1 MSTAVKKL
9 INIPVSISI
18 LHKQEYK
25 NLYIMF
31 ILKNKSSKR
40 RAFSEKNSD
49 DSDDIMDEISYVNQS
64 RISDRQL
71 RRNTLKIG
79 RAHV

>member
-1 MSTAVKKL
+1 MSAAVKKL

-25 NLYIMF
+25 NLYMMLIV
-31 ILKNKSSKR
+31 KNKSSKR

-49 DSDDIMDEISYVNQS
+49 DYDDIMDEICYVNQS
-64 RISDRQL
+64 RSSNSLL
-71 RRNTLKIG
+71 RRNTLKN
-79 RAHV
+79 

>member
-1 MSTAVKKL
+1 MSVGVKKL

-25 NLYIMF
+25 NLYMMLIV
-31 ILKNKSSKR
+31 KNNSSRR

-49 DSDDIMDEISYVNQS
+49 DSDDIMDEICYINQS
-64 RISDRQL
+64 RNSLL
-71 RRNTLKIG
+71 RRNTLKN
-79 RAHV
+79 

>member
-1 MSTAVKKL
+1 MSAAVKKL

-25 NLYIMF
+25 NLYMMLIV
-31 ILKNKSSKR
+31 KNKSSKR
-40 RAFSEKNSD
+40 RAFSEKNTD
-49 DSDDIMDEISYVNQS
+49 DSDDIMDEVYYTHQS

-71 RRNTLKIG
+71 RRNTLKN
-79 RAHV
+79 

>member
-25 NLYIMF
+25 NLYMMLIV
-31 ILKNKSSKR
+31 KNKSSKR

-49 DSDDIMDEISYVNQS
+49 DSDDIMDEICCVNQS
-64 RISDRQL
+64 RNSSHSLL
-71 RRNTLKIG
+71 RRNTLKN
-79 RAHV
+79 

>member
-25 NLYIMF
+25 NLYMML

-40 RAFSEKNSD
+40 RAFSEKNTD
-49 DSDDIMDEISYVNQS
+49 DSDDIMDEVCYTHQS

-71 RRNTLKIG
+71 RRNTLKN
-79 RAHV
+79 

>member
-25 NLYIMF
+25 NLYMML

-40 RAFSEKNSD
+40 RAFSEKNTD
-49 DSDDIMDEISYVNQS
+49 DSDDIMDEVCYTYQS

-71 RRNTLKIG
+71 RRNTLKN
-79 RAHV
+79 

>member
-1 MSTAVKKL
+1 MSTPVKKL

-25 NLYIMF
+25 NLYMMF

-49 DSDDIMDEISYVNQS
+49 DSDDIIDEMCYVNQS

-71 RRNTLKIG
+71 RRNTLKN
-79 RAHV
+79 

>member
-1 MSTAVKKL
+1 MSVAVKKL

-25 NLYIMF
+25 NLYMMF

-40 RAFSEKNSD
+40 RAFSEKNNVN
-49 DSDDIMDEISYVNQS
+49 SDDIIDEICYINQS

-71 RRNTLKIG
+71 RRNTLKN
-79 RAHV
+79 

>member
-1 MSTAVKKL
+1 MSIAVKKL

-25 NLYIMF
+25 NLYMML

-40 RAFSEKNSD
+40 RAFSEKNTD
-49 DSDDIMDEISYVNQS
+49 DYDNIMDEVSYVNQS

-71 RRNTLKIG
+71 RRNTLKN
-79 RAHV
+79 

>member
-25 NLYIMF
+25 NLYMMLIV
-31 ILKNKSSKR
+31 KNKSSKR
-40 RAFSEKNSD
+40 RAFSEKNND
-49 DSDDIMDEISYVNQS
+49 DSDDIMDEICYVNQS

-71 RRNTLKIG
+71 RRNTLKN
-79 RAHV
+79 

>member
-25 NLYIMF
+25 NLYMML

-40 RAFSEKNSD
+40 RAFSEKNTD
-49 DSDDIMDEISYVNQS
+49 DSDDIMDEVCYTHQP
-64 RISDRQL
+64 RISDKL
-71 RRNTLKIG
+71 RRNTLKN
-79 RAHV
+79 

>member
-25 NLYIMF
+25 NLYMML

-40 RAFSEKNSD
+40 RAFSEKNTD
-49 DSDDIMDEISYVNQS
+49 NSDDIMDEVSYVNQS

-71 RRNTLKIG
+71 RRNTLKN
-79 RAHV
+79 

>member
-25 NLYIMF
+25 NLYMMF
-31 ILKNKSSKR
+31 IVKNKLLKR
-40 RAFSEKNSD
+40 RAFSEKNND
-49 DSDDIMDEISYVNQS
+49 NSDDIIDEICYINQS

-71 RRNTLKIG
+71 RRNTLKN
-79 RAHV
+79 

>member
-1 MSTAVKKL
+1 MSGAVKKL

-25 NLYIMF
+25 NLYMMLIV
-31 ILKNKSSKR
+31 KNKSSKR
-40 RAFSEKNSD
+40 RAFSEKNTD
-49 DSDDIMDEISYVNQS
+49 DSDDIMDEVYYTHQS

-71 RRNTLKIG
+71 RRNTLKN
-79 RAHV
+79 

>member
-1 MSTAVKKL
+1 MSVAVKKL

-25 NLYIMF
+25 NLYMMF

-40 RAFSEKNSD
+40 RAFSERNND
-49 DSDDIMDEISYVNQS
+49 NSDDIMDEISYTNQS

-71 RRNTLKIG
+71 RRNTLKN
-79 RAHV
+79 

>member
-25 NLYIMF
+25 NLYMML

-40 RAFSEKNSD
+40 RAFSEKNTD
-49 DSDDIMDEISYVNQS
+49 NSDDIMNEVSYVNQS

-71 RRNTLKIG
+71 RRNTLKN
-79 RAHV
+79 

>member
-25 NLYIMF
+25 NLYMMI
-31 ILKNKSSKR
+31 IVKNKLLKR
-40 RAFSEKNSD
+40 RAFSEKNNDS
-49 DSDDIMDEISYVNQS
+49 SDDIMDEIYYINQS
-64 RISDRQL
+64 RINSHGVL
-71 RRNTLKIG
+71 RRNTLKN
-79 RAHV
+79 

>member
-1 MSTAVKKL
+1 MSTPVKKL

-25 NLYIMF
+25 NLYMMF

-49 DSDDIMDEISYVNQS
+49 DSDDIIDEMCYINQS

-71 RRNTLKIG
+71 RRNTLKN
-79 RAHV
+79 